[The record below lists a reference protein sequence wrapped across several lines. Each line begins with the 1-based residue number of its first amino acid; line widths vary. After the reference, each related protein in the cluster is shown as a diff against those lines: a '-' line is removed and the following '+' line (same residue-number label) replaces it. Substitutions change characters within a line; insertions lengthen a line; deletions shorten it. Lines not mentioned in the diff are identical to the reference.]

1 MTYKE
6 LSNEYLKQYK
16 FLASYVKHLNLELKE
31 TKTSLD
37 FKEKN
42 KFKRRIYLIYT
53 MALELKHNGEYLEKC
68 TRRERNKCQEKNSH

>member
-16 FLASYVKHLNLELKE
+16 FLASYVKKLNLELKE
-31 TKTSLD
+31 AKISLD

-42 KFKRRIYLIYT
+42 KLKRRIYLIYT

-68 TRRERNKCQEKNSH
+68 TKREMNKCQEKNLH